1 LKIQNG
7 ILIKFLI
14 IICLT
19 FNSKDLIADE
29 FTLAKIVI
37 QEANGLARSLEYI
50 EFQLQLQIELGE
62 SNSKELNIIA
72 EDIQNGEVIT
82 CQVFSKKV
90 FKKDNIILLKIIFP
104 ISIGANEK
112 KIFSLKRVNKKLL
125 VMTDLNYVGEGLD
138 LVVENN
144 YYRAN
149 LTKSN
154 QNEAKSHDS
163 GQLRELQIKMEFNQ
177 LLCRTENRM
186 HWAPNFQK
194 QGLEYYNTIA
204 GWDKPQIYE
213 FNEGPY
219 LIFTHRKEKAPDH
232 PEILLTANYS
242 FYAGLPYFKFYSS
255 LDIVEDI
262 TLILLR
268 NDEMTMD
275 SLFTHIA
282 YQNNSGN
289 IIDLPFS
296 ERYAELDENPI
307 ENNSPWLCF
316 YNDDQGYAFASIRI
330 KYDNTNDS
338 GLPSPTYSP
347 HTKISDGAEGGKYWN
362 RILIQGHP
370 VVAPKG
376 SCYVEVNAYLVFE
389 INKEDKFKEIV
400 EWINI
405 IRNPVEVIV
414 IQE

>member
-1 LKIQNG
+1 MILKLQNG

-19 FNSKDLIADE
+19 FNSKNLIADE
-29 FTLAKIVI
+29 FTLAKVVI
-37 QEANGLARSLEYI
+37 REPNGLARSLEYI
-50 EFQLQLQIELGE
+50 EFQFQLELADNN
-62 SNSKELNIIA
+62 SNELNIIA
-72 EDIQNGEVIT
+72 EDIQNGEVIS

-90 FKKDNIILLKIIFP
+90 FKKENIISFHIVFP
-104 ISIGANEK
+104 VSIGANER
-112 KIFSLKRVNKKLL
+112 KIFLLKRVNMKTSVK
-125 VMTDLNYVGEGLD
+125 TDLNYVGEGLD

-144 YYRAN
+144 YYSAN

-177 LLCRTENRM
+177 LLFRTENRM

-194 QGLEYYNTIA
+194 LGLEYYNTIA
-204 GWDKPQIYE
+204 GWDKPKVYE

-219 LIFTHRKEKAPDH
+219 LIYTHRKDKAPDH

-262 TLILLR
+262 TLFLLR

-282 YQNNSGN
+282 YQNNSGQ
-289 IIDLPFS
+289 IIDFSFS
-296 ERYAELDENPI
+296 ERYAELDKNPI

-316 YNDDQGYAFASIRI
+316 YNEDQGFAFASIRI
-330 KYDNTNDS
+330 KYDNINQS
-338 GLPSPTYSP
+338 GLPSPTYFP

-362 RILIQGHP
+362 RILIHEYP
-370 VVAPKG
+370 VVVPKG
-376 SCYVEVNAYLVFE
+376 SSYLEENAYLVFK
-389 INKEDKFKEIV
+389 ISKEDKFKEIV
-400 EWINI
+400 EWMKI
-405 IRNPVEVIV
+405 IRNPVEVV
-414 IQE
+414 VMQE